1 MYFALLLIKQ
11 QDNASKEEKKKESSD
26 ISEGVSDASDSEDT
40 GDTEQPQIPTEETQ
54 ETGVRSCDV
63 KRDTADLG
71 TEGDSEELKSVTSA
85 SVPGQ
90 HSAEEIETV
99 SVGAKTQ
106 LFGDRGIFGGSRAPE
121 EKRAGPMITE
131 ILLDTGISQ
140 TSA

>member
-71 TEGDSEELKSVTSA
+71 TDGDSEELKYVTSA

-90 HSAEEIETV
+90 HSGEEIETV
-99 SVGAKTQ
+99 SVGAKNQ
-106 LFGDRGIFGGSRAPE
+106 LFSDRGIFGGSRPRE

-140 TSA
+140 TSV